1 VSEKLP
7 ALSGKDAMKPLGKAG
22 FRVVRQ
28 RGSRM
33 RLEKTE
39 AGAVIRSH
47 GTRPQFTACLYTKY
61 SKQ

>member
-28 RGSRM
+28 RGSHT

-39 AGAVIRSH
+39 AGTVSRSH
-47 GTRPQFTACLYTKY
+47 GAASIHVMPIY
-61 SKQ
+61 